1 MFKSLIRTLPS
12 LSGNVKLV
20 CDVSNIKNIVY
31 NSDEYI
37 DCYVNDASLEPISKN
52 VYKQPI
58 NINLFKSRYDYDLA
72 QFYTLYNDIF
82 YKSCYNYSNVD
93 AKKIDKSHEAN
104 ERDKDFEFGC
114 SRISYK
120 ENNKQFSFFAPIYI
134 DNVFDIP
141 NAFII
146 EANIR
151 YGEYI
156 IKKKLRINIALNI
169 DLSDSK
175 TNIIYSSNNLLFNY
189 IYNYVFNIDD
199 KVIYIDY
206 VDANN
211 SNNNNV
217 YYYGIDLKRGGFTRT
232 QDITVNKIFSD
243 QQTINNFDNIICSG
257 FKNTNICMKQ
267 ILPLCFNFNIDDL
280 FTGYDASKLYL
291 SDITFSGYY
300 INKNNKIEELYDFD
314 IDYSKFALNI
324 LDINGRTGDI
334 ISIPGMVDN
343 MMDYSFPSLH
353 EKYFYKYQFMNKI
366 SPNTTRWILAA
377 SNVNTDENYNYVINN
392 NIVFSINQDS
402 QYKYRYFPVEVNSG
416 NNVGCCN
423 KISLDTENVVNDYN
437 YIYNNNNIYLT
448 QRNRVILY
456 NLLLPIENKTS
467 SNIEITQGEVYNT
480 INDLFTTLYKKD
492 KISNCYDFFNV
503 IYHDNKVYTLLNE
516 NTGIIKR
523 EIDYIKYINPSNG
536 YKLLQSTSNDNISIF
551 DKNGLNY
558 SKLWKTPIN
567 NYVYYNDILY
577 NLNNLYINNDVVKLQ
592 DRYNKFLEGDTE
604 IYNSLFEIA
613 KQNKN
618 AQFIDN
624 TNYDNYLA
632 LQKITKF
639 GVFAIP
645 FFNVINNKQIKK
657 LYNVNNLF
665 TLINNPLSS
674 KYDDIIVSS
683 NILNKEYID
692 NKIINFYNAKDTISF
707 TKLNTTI
714 DVNNSLYIDDSTNNT
729 ENNKWNDIFL
739 LQGHLTSTQ
748 HTYNKQIIIDGET
761 QNISIN
767 YNTYNMSDAWIDKY
781 STNTS
786 YTYMFCDYD
795 DLETHI
801 KNDNSYNYSYSNIY
815 VDVEEV
821 KNINNL
827 YDILKDE
834 NNIIDAYE
842 LVPVYDIKLICGT
855 EEKSGS
861 YININTLNTQD
872 IVFNGNNTS
881 NLYYKLQDNSI
892 IDITN
897 SVLNSTYTNITSE
910 QLLSVS
916 NTTTDGKLLLMD
928 DNSIQA
934 INNYGL
940 YDYTLYNKR
949 KFIEVDTPEKY
960 KLIFNDNNNNSNINI
975 YSFKPYIKYNGN
987 IIVKNVMMK
996 RQLETEFDGNLIKN
1010 ENDIDYLWTDIYN
1023 LNKLF
1028 IDNKLNYDSSL
1039 TREFFFDFINKEH
1052 LKKYLEYVSADENNQ
1067 HLESNGTTPISLE
1080 DWKYR
1085 PAVYKN
1091 DGTLKNQNT
1100 PFTELYSCEKV
1111 LIIDPKTKLTSI
1123 KYRYEKFVHLIRRSF
1138 IEHGLDDY
1146 NNNINSNN
1154 YLKTYTLYDLCR
1166 NITFKDNT
1174 SFVDINISFSDAN
1187 NNIHNWVIPHVHLV
1201 YKKKFYPVNEDIMVK
1216 LANLFHDDDTP
1227 TNNDNEVWCDFYF
1240 AKTRSNLEYDI
1251 LSEDSKYTIISTDEY
1266 NDVSKNDF
1274 NNYTFIDN
1282 DMSNLTP
1289 IFNDVYY
1296 EERENTKISTLININ
1311 DINACKKVIRINNDN
1326 ETKIRI
1332 EKRYRYAKNKY
1343 NNFINLNT
1351 LSLNKILSIYNEQV
1365 KKEVEQNNVSKP
1377 TTLKTWIST
1386 YLSKVNIFRKYNTT
1400 TNFVT
1405 LLGPNT
1411 NDISNFNTSDS
1422 NIIQT
1427 NFPEEYDYLGLSKYN
1442 IFTYYKDGEIY
1453 GFYLF
1458 AININ
1463 NTSEMFDVLY
1473 GFDMEQKK
1481 EITDNTNNTKYGI
1494 KISSSNVSKFDA
1506 FNNHPFFVWKQ
1517 IKKKNNNEYNIVY
1530 EYLYNIDGIKYFVS
1544 NINKIMPITN
1554 ISIMKHLYEISNVIS
1569 KPNITN
1575 LNINYIAKL
1584 LNSSNNSN
1592 EYNIVYSKKSNND
1605 IVSLKKLKMTRY
1617 FGYILPRMKSVDKL
1631 IHDKKFN
1638 YVFNLKCKWIDNAI
1652 LEDGIYNS
1660 INDTPLDFWIDGI
1673 DKEKDRNNNEIYNNF
1688 NIKNTDYSTIFN
1700 IYKYAPISIFDIS
1713 NNTTIKNYNNFIE
1726 NYTEPEYKHFNC
1738 SKLYNLM
1745 SQIIINDDNKYTY
1758 QEILNMSTD
1767 TICINKFINYI
1778 TNYNNSRYKRSH
1790 TSEYDD
1796 NLTYSELLFLYN
1808 RYKCTIKTN
1817 CVGVNNDDL
1826 KLFTI
1831 RYIYDLL

>member
-1 MFKSLIRTLPS
+1 MFKSLLRTLPS

-20 CDVSNIKNIVY
+20 CDVSDVRNKYIEDN
-31 NSDEYI
+31 NDEYI
-37 DCYVNDASLEPISKN
+37 DCYVNNACLEPISKN

-82 YKSCYNYSNVD
+82 YKSCYSYSKVD
-93 AKKIDKSHEAN
+93 AKKINKSHEAN

-114 SRISYK
+114 SRVSYK

-151 YGEYI
+151 YGEYN
-156 IKKKLRINIALNI
+156 IKKKLKINIASNV
-169 DLSDSK
+169 DLTDSK
-175 TNIIYSSNNLLFNY
+175 TNIIYKSKNLLFNY

-206 VDANN
+206 VDTNN

-232 QDITVNKIFSD
+232 QDITVNKIFSE

-280 FTGYDASKLYL
+280 FNGYDASKLYL

-300 INKNNKIEELYDFD
+300 INKNNKIEDLYDFD
-314 IDYSKFALNI
+314 IDYSKFDLNI
-324 LDINGRTGDI
+324 LDINGRTGDVI
-334 ISIPGMVDN
+334 GVPGMIDN

-377 SNVNTDENYNYVINN
+377 SNSNIDESYNYIINN

-402 QYKYRYFPVEVNSG
+402 QYKYRYFPVDVNDG

-423 KISLDTENVVNDYN
+423 KISLDTENKVNDYN
-437 YIYNNNNIYLT
+437 YIYNNNNIYFT
-448 QRNRVILY
+448 QRNRTILY
-456 NLLLPIENKTS
+456 NLLLPIGNKTS
-467 SNIEITQGEVYNT
+467 INIETPQEEVYNS
-480 INDLFTTLYKKD
+480 INDLFSTLYKKD

-503 IYHDNKVYTLLNE
+503 IYHDNKIYTLLNDE
-516 NTGIIKR
+516 NTDAIKK
-523 EIDYIKYINPSNG
+523 EINYLEYINPDK
-536 YKLLQSTSNDNISIF
+536 YDLLQSTSNDNISIF
-551 DKNGLNY
+551 NKKGINY
-558 SKLWKTPIN
+558 SNLWKTPIN

-592 DRYNKFLEGDTE
+592 DRYNKFLEGDTD
-604 IYNSLFEIA
+604 ITNSLFEIA

-618 AQFIDN
+618 AHFIDD
-624 TNYDNYLA
+624 TNYNNYLA

-657 LYNVNNLF
+657 LYKVNNLF
-665 TLINNPLSS
+665 TLVNNPSVS
-674 KYDDIIVSS
+674 KYDDIVVSS
-683 NILNKEYID
+683 NILNADYLNNEY
-692 NKIINFYNAKDTISF
+692 INFYNANDTILSN
-707 TKLNTTI
+707 KLNTII
-714 DVNNSLYIDDSTNNT
+714 DVNNSLYIDDISNNK
-729 ENNKWNDIFL
+729 EHNKWNDIFL
-739 LQGHLTSTQ
+739 TEGHLTSTTN
-748 HTYNKQIIIDGET
+748 TYNN
-761 QNISIN
+761 QNITIN
-767 YNTYNMSDAWIDKY
+767 YNTYSMSDAWIDKY

-786 YTYMFCDYD
+786 YAYMFCDYD
-795 DLETHI
+795 NLEACI
-801 KNDNSYNYSYSNIY
+801 KNDTTYNYTYSNIY
-815 VDVEEV
+815 VDVEQI
-821 KNINNL
+821 KNIDNL
-827 YDILKDE
+827 YNILNDE
-834 NNIIDAYE
+834 NNIISAYE
-842 LVPVYDIKLICGT
+842 LVSVYDIKLICGT
-855 EEKSGS
+855 EKTSNNS
-861 YININTLNTQD
+861 YININTLNSSNINFKD
-872 IVFNGNNTS
+872 NNS
-881 NLYYKLQDNSI
+881 ASKLYYKLQDNSI
-892 IDITN
+892 IDTNN
-897 SVLNSTYTNITSE
+897 SVLSNNSINNTSE
-910 QLLSVS
+910 KLSQVS
-916 NTTTDGKLLLMD
+916 NTTTDGKKLLLMD
-928 DNSIQA
+928 ELSVHSI
-934 INNYGL
+934 NDYGL
-940 YDYTLYNKR
+940 YDYTLYNK
-949 KFIEVDTPEKY
+949 KQFIEIDTLEKY
-960 KLIFNDNNNNSNINI
+960 NIIKNSNVDIDI

-987 IIVKNVMMK
+987 IIIKNVMMK
-996 RQLETEFDGNLIKN
+996 RQLETEFDGDLIKN
-1010 ENDIDYLWTDIYN
+1010 ENDIDYLWTDVYN
-1023 LNKLF
+1023 LANLF
-1028 IDNKLNYDSSL
+1028 KEHNDLKYDSSL
-1039 TREFFFDFINKEH
+1039 TREFYFDFINKEH
-1052 LKKYLEYVSADENNQ
+1052 LKKYLEYVSANEKNQ
-1067 HLESNGTTPISLE
+1067 HLEADGTTHISLE

-1085 PAVYKN
+1085 PAISNK
-1091 DGTLKNQNT
+1091 NT

-1111 LIIDPKTKLTSI
+1111 LVIDPETKLTSI
-1123 KYRYEKFVHLIRRSF
+1123 KYRYENFVHLIRRSF
-1138 IEHGLDDY
+1138 IEQRID
-1146 NNNINSNN
+1146 NNEDFSNSND

-1174 SFVDINISFSDAN
+1174 PFVDINISFNDN
-1187 NNIHNWVIPHVHLV
+1187 NNNTHNWTIQHVHLV
-1201 YKKKFYPVNEDIMVK
+1201 YKKKFYPVNENIMVK
-1216 LANLFHDDDTP
+1216 LTNLFNDDDTP
-1227 TNNDNEVWCDFYF
+1227 MNNDSEIWCDFYF

-1251 LSEDSKYTIISTDEY
+1251 LSENSKYTIISAYDID
-1266 NDVSKNDF
+1266 NH
-1274 NNYTFIDN
+1274 NYTFIDN

-1311 DINACKKVIRINNDN
+1311 DINACKKVIRINNK
-1326 ETKIRI
+1326 ETRI

-1343 NNFINLNT
+1343 NNFIALNT
-1351 LSLNKILSIYNEQV
+1351 LSLNKILNIYNEQV
-1365 KKEVEQNNVSKP
+1365 KEEVEEKNNPIP
-1377 TTLKTWIST
+1377 TSLENWIEK
-1386 YLSKVNIFRKYNTT
+1386 YLSKVSVFTKYNTT

-1405 LLGPNT
+1405 LLGQTNT
-1411 NDISNFNTSDS
+1411 NDETL
-1422 NIIQT
+1422 QT
-1427 NFPEEYDYLGLSKYN
+1427 DFPSEYDYLGLSKYN

-1463 NTSEMFDVLY
+1463 NTSEMFDSLY
-1473 GFDMEQKK
+1473 GFDMTPK
-1481 EITDNTNNTKYGI
+1481 IDNNINYGI
-1494 KISSSNVSKFDA
+1494 KLSSSNVSKFDA
-1506 FNNHPFFVWKQ
+1506 FNNHPFFAWKQ
-1517 IKKKNNNEYNIVY
+1517 VKKEDKLVY
-1530 EYLYNIDGIKYFVS
+1530 EYLYNIDNIKYFIS
-1544 NINKIMPITN
+1544 NIKTIMPITN
-1554 ISIMKHLYEISNVIS
+1554 ISIMKHLYEISNVVS
-1569 KPNITN
+1569 KPSVTN
-1575 LNINYIAKL
+1575 LNINYIAKT
-1584 LNSSNNSN
+1584 LNPSNNSK
-1592 EYNIVYSKKSNND
+1592 EYNIVYSKRTNND

-1631 IHDKKFN
+1631 IHDSKFN

-1652 LEDGIYNS
+1652 LEEGIYNS
-1660 INDTPLDFWIDGI
+1660 INDTPLDFWIDGV

-1688 NIKNTDYSTIFN
+1688 NIKNTDYGTIFN

-1738 SKLYNLM
+1738 SKLYNLIP
-1745 SQIIINDDNKYTY
+1745 QIIINDNNKYTY
-1758 QEILNMSTD
+1758 QEVLNMSTD
-1767 TICINKFINYI
+1767 TTCINKFINYI

-1831 RYIYDLL
+1831 RYTYDLL

>member
-20 CDVSNIKNIVY
+20 CDVSDVKNKYIE
-31 NSDEYI
+31 NNNEYI
-37 DCYVNDASLEPISKN
+37 DCYVNNASLEPISKN

-82 YKSCYNYSNVD
+82 YKSCYNYSKVD
-93 AKKIDKSHEAN
+93 AKKVDKSHEAN

-114 SRISYK
+114 SRTSYK

-156 IKKKLRINIALNI
+156 IKKKLKINIASNI
-169 DLSDSK
+169 DLGDSK
-175 TNIIYSSNNLLFNY
+175 TNIIYNSNNLLFNY

-206 VDANN
+206 IDINN
-211 SNNNNV
+211 SNNNSV
-217 YYYGIDLKRGGFTRT
+217 YYYGIDLKRGGFTKT
-232 QDITVNKIFSD
+232 QDITVNKIFSE

-267 ILPLCFNFNIDDL
+267 IIPLCFNFNIDDL
-280 FTGYDASKLYL
+280 FNEYDASKLYL

-314 IDYSKFALNI
+314 IDYSNFDLNI

-334 ISIPGMVDN
+334 ISVPGMIDN

-377 SNVNTDENYNYVINN
+377 SNDIDEDYNYIINN

-402 QYKYRYFPVEVNSG
+402 QYKYRYFPVEVNNG
-416 NNVGCCN
+416 NNVGCCD
-423 KISLDTENVVNDYN
+423 KISLDIENVVNDYN
-437 YIYNNNNIYLT
+437 YIYNSNNIYAT
-448 QRNRVILY
+448 KRNRTILY

-467 SNIEITQGEVYNT
+467 TNIEISQREFYDN
-480 INDLFTTLYKKD
+480 INDLFSTLYKKD

-503 IYHDNKVYTLLNE
+503 IYHDNKIYNLLNDE
-516 NTGIIKR
+516 NTDAIKQKINYL
-523 EIDYIKYINPSNG
+523 EYINPEK
-536 YKLLQSTSNDNISIF
+536 YDLLQSTSNDNISIF
-551 DKNGLNY
+551 DKKGINY

-567 NYVYYNDILY
+567 DYVYYNDILY
-577 NLNNLYINNDVVKLQ
+577 NLNNLYISNDVVTLQ
-592 DRYNKFLEGDTE
+592 YRYNKFLKGDND
-604 IYNSLFEIA
+604 IVDSLFKIA
-613 KQNKN
+613 KQNKK
-618 AQFIDN
+618 AHFIDD
-624 TNYDNYLA
+624 TNYNNYLT

-665 TLINNPLSS
+665 TLINNPSS
-674 KYDDIIVSS
+674 LKYDDIVVSS
-683 NILNKEYID
+683 NILNKEHIY
-692 NKIINFYNAKDTISF
+692 NQIINFYNAKDTILY
-707 TKLNTTI
+707 TNLNTII
-714 DVNNSLYIDDSTNNT
+714 DVNNSLYIDDVK
-729 ENNKWNDIFL
+729 NKWNDIFL
-739 LQGHLTSTQ
+739 TEGHLVSTL
-748 HTYNKQIIIDGET
+748 HTYNKQININGEI
-761 QNISIN
+761 QNIPIN
-767 YNTYNMSDAWIDKY
+767 YNTYSMSEDWIDKY
-781 STNTS
+781 STNIS
-786 YTYMFCDYD
+786 YAYMFCDYD
-795 DLETHI
+795 DLETCI
-801 KNDNSYNYSYSNIY
+801 KNNDTYNYSYSNIY
-815 VDVEEV
+815 VDVDQIKSLQDV
-821 KNINNL
+821 NNE
-827 YDILKDE
+827 ILKDE
-834 NNIIDAYE
+834 NSIINAYE

-855 EEKSGS
+855 EKTQNNS
-861 YININTLNTQD
+861 YININILNTKSD
-872 IVFNGNNTS
+872 IKFNNDNSSS

-892 IDITN
+892 INVNN
-897 SVLNSTYTNITSE
+897 SVLNSNSTNNTFE
-910 QLLSVS
+910 KFLSVS
-916 NTTTDGKLLLMD
+916 NITTNGKLLLMD
-928 DNSIQA
+928 DVSVHSI
-934 INNYGL
+934 NDYNL
-940 YDYTLYNKR
+940 YDYTLYNK
-949 KFIEVDTPEKY
+949 KTFIEINTKEKY
-960 KLIFNDNNNNSNINI
+960 NIINNHPNIDI
-975 YSFKPYIKYNGN
+975 YSFKPYVKYNGN
-987 IIVKNVMMK
+987 TIVKNVMMK

-1010 ENDIDYLWTDIYN
+1010 ENDIDYLWTDVYN
-1023 LNKLF
+1023 LAILF
-1028 IDNKLNYDSSL
+1028 KEHNDLKYDSSL
-1039 TREFFFDFINKEH
+1039 TREFYFDFINREH
-1052 LKKYLEYVSADENNQ
+1052 LKKYLEYVSADEKNQ

-1085 PAVYKN
+1085 PAINIDNYNNIINK
-1091 DGTLKNQNT
+1091 NT

-1111 LIIDPKTKLTSI
+1111 LVIDPKTKLTSI
-1123 KYRYEKFVHLIRRSF
+1123 KYRYEKFVYLIRRSF

-1146 NNNINSNN
+1146 NNNTNSNN
-1154 YLKTYTLYDLCR
+1154 YLKNYTLYDLCR

-1174 SFVDINISFSDAN
+1174 SFIDINISFSDAN

-1216 LANLFHDDDTP
+1216 LANLFNDDNDTP
-1227 TNNDNEVWCDFYF
+1227 TNNNNEVWCDFYF
-1240 AKTRSNLEYDI
+1240 SKTCSNLEYDI
-1251 LSEDSKYTIISTDEY
+1251 LSKNSKYTILSTNKIDY
-1266 NDVSKNDF
+1266 TD

-1311 DINACKKVIRINNDN
+1311 DINACKKVIRINNDG

-1343 NNFINLNT
+1343 NNFITLNT
-1351 LSLNKILSIYNEQV
+1351 LSLNKILSIYNDKV
-1365 KKEVEQNNVSKP
+1365 KEEVEQEKDNTNL
-1377 TTLKTWIST
+1377 TTLKTWIENH
-1386 YLSKVNIFRKYNTT
+1386 LSPVSVFTKYNTT
-1400 TNFVT
+1400 SNFVT

-1411 NDISNFNTSDS
+1411 NDISNYNTSNS
-1422 NIIQT
+1422 NIIQI

-1473 GFDMEQKK
+1473 GFDIEQKS
-1481 EITDNTNNTKYGI
+1481 I
-1494 KISSSNVSKFDA
+1494 KLSSSNVSKFDA
-1506 FNNHPFFVWKQ
+1506 FNNHPFFTWKQ
-1517 IKKKNNNEYNIVY
+1517 IKKEDDTNNTNYNIVY
-1530 EYLYNIDGIKYFVS
+1530 NYLYNIDGIKYFIS
-1544 NINKIMPITN
+1544 NINTIMPITN
-1554 ISIMKHLYEISNVIS
+1554 ISIMKHLYEISDVVS
-1569 KPNITN
+1569 KPSITN
-1575 LNINYIAKL
+1575 LNINYINKTF
-1584 LNSSNNSN
+1584 NSSNNSK
-1592 EYNIVYSKKSNND
+1592 ECNIVYSKKSNND

-1652 LEDGIYNS
+1652 LEEGIYNS

-1738 SKLYNLM
+1738 SKLYNLIPK
-1745 SQIIINDDNKYTY
+1745 IIINDYNKYTY

-1778 TNYNNSRYKRSH
+1778 INYNNSRYKRSH

>member
-20 CDVSNIKNIVY
+20 CDVSDIKNIVD

-37 DCYVNDASLEPISKN
+37 DCYVNYASLEPISKN

-58 NINLFKSRYDYDLA
+58 NINLFKSRYDYDLS
-72 QFYTLYNDIF
+72 QFYNIYNDIF
-82 YKSCYNYSNVD
+82 YKSCYNYSKVD

-156 IKKKLRINIALNI
+156 IKKKLRINIASNI

-175 TNIIYSSNNLLFNY
+175 TNIIYSSNNILFNY

-280 FTGYDASKLYL
+280 FTGYNASKLYL

-324 LDINGRTGDI
+324 LDINDRTGDI

-377 SNVNTDENYNYVINN
+377 SNVNTDENYNYIINN

-402 QYKYRYFPVEVNSG
+402 QYKYRYFPVEVNNG

-437 YIYNNNNIYLT
+437 YIYNSNNIYVT
-448 QRNRVILY
+448 KRNRVILY
-456 NLLLPIENKTS
+456 NLLLPIENKIST
-467 SNIEITQGEVYNT
+467 NIEILQREFYDN
-480 INDLFTTLYKKD
+480 INDLFSILYKKD

-503 IYHDNKVYTLLNE
+503 IYHDNKIYTLLNE
-516 NTGIIKR
+516 DTGVIKR

-551 DKNGLNY
+551 DKNGINY
-558 SKLWKTPIN
+558 NKLWKTPIN
-567 NYVYYNDILY
+567 DYVYYNDILY
-577 NLNNLYINNDVVKLQ
+577 NLNNLYINNNVVKLQ

-665 TLINNPLSS
+665 TLINKPSSS
-674 KYDDIIVSS
+674 KYDDIVVSS
-683 NILNKEYID
+683 NILNKEHID
-692 NKIINFYNAKDTISF
+692 NKIINFYNTKDTISF

-714 DVNNSLYIDDSTNNT
+714 DVNNSLYIDDLSSK
-729 ENNKWNDIFL
+729 KWNDIFL
-739 LQGHLTSTQ
+739 TEGHLISTQ
-748 HTYNKQIIIDGET
+748 HTYNKQVIIDGET
-761 QNISIN
+761 QNILIN
-767 YNTYNMSDAWIDKY
+767 YNTYSMSEDWIDKY

-786 YTYMFCDYD
+786 YAYMFCDYD
-795 DLETHI
+795 DLETRI
-801 KNDNSYNYSYSNIY
+801 KNDNTYNYSYSNIY
-815 VDVEEV
+815 VDVDQIKSLPDV
-821 KNINNL
+821 NNE
-827 YDILKDE
+827 ILKDE
-834 NNIIDAYE
+834 NNIINAYE

-855 EEKSGS
+855 EKTQNNT
-861 YININTLNTQD
+861 YININTLNTKSD
-872 IVFNGNNTS
+872 IKFNNNDSST

-892 IDITN
+892 INTNN
-897 SVLNSTYTNITSE
+897 SVLNSNSINNTFE
-910 QLLSVS
+910 KFLPVS
-916 NTTTDGKLLLMD
+916 NVTTNGKLLLMD
-928 DNSIQA
+928 DVSVHSI
-934 INNYGL
+934 NDYNL

-949 KFIEVDTPEKY
+949 AFIEINTSEKY
-960 KLIFNDNNNNSNINI
+960 NKIINNHPNIDI
-975 YSFKPYIKYNGN
+975 YSFKPYVKYNGN
-987 IIVKNVMMK
+987 TIVKNIMMK
-996 RQLETEFDGNLIKN
+996 RQFETEFDGDLIKN
-1010 ENDIDYLWTDIYN
+1010 ENDIDYLWTDVYN
-1023 LNKLF
+1023 LAILF
-1028 IDNKLNYDSSL
+1028 KEHNDLKYDSSL
-1039 TREFFFDFINKEH
+1039 TREFYFDFINREH

-1067 HLESNGTTPISLE
+1067 HLEADNKTKILLE

-1085 PAVYKN
+1085 SAFSKN
-1091 DGTLKNQNT
+1091 DDGTLKNQNT

-1111 LIIDPKTKLTSI
+1111 LIIDPKTKLISI
-1123 KYRYEKFVHLIRRSF
+1123 KYRYEKFVYLIRRSF

-1146 NNNINSNN
+1146 YDNTNANN

-1174 SFVDINISFSDAN
+1174 SFVDINISFSDVN
-1187 NNIHNWVIPHVHLV
+1187 NTIHNWVIPHVHLV

-1216 LANLFHDDDTP
+1216 LANLFNDDDTP

-1251 LSEDSKYTIISTDEY
+1251 LSKNSKYTILSTNEIDY
-1266 NDVSKNDF
+1266 TD

-1311 DINACKKVIRINNDN
+1311 DINACKKVIR
-1326 ETKIRI
+1326 TKKDDKIEIRI

-1343 NNFINLNT
+1343 NNFITLNT
-1351 LSLNKILSIYNEQV
+1351 LSLNKILSIYNEQI

-1377 TTLKTWIST
+1377 TTLETWIST

-1411 NDISNFNTSDS
+1411 NDISNTSNS
-1422 NIIQT
+1422 TIIQT

-1473 GFDMEQKK
+1473 GFDVGQKS
-1481 EITDNTNNTKYGI
+1481 I
-1494 KISSSNVSKFDA
+1494 KLSSSNVSKFDA
-1506 FNNHPFFVWKQ
+1506 FNNHPFFAWNQ
-1517 IKKKNNNEYNIVY
+1517 IKKEDNTNNTKYNIVY
-1530 EYLYNIDGIKYFVS
+1530 NYLYNIDGIKYFIS
-1544 NINKIMPITN
+1544 NIKTIMPITN
-1554 ISIMKHLYEISNVIS
+1554 ISIMKHLYEISDIVS
-1569 KPNITN
+1569 KPSITN
-1575 LNINYIAKL
+1575 LNINYITKTF
-1584 LNSSNNSN
+1584 NSSNNSN
-1592 EYNIVYSKKSNND
+1592 ECNIVYSKKSNND

-1617 FGYILPRMKSVDKL
+1617 FCYILPRMKSVDKL

-1638 YVFNLKCKWIDNAI
+1638 YVFNLKCKWVDNAI

-1738 SKLYNLM
+1738 SKLYNLIP
-1745 SQIIINDDNKYTY
+1745 QIIINDNNKYTY

-1817 CVGVNNDDL
+1817 CVGVNNNDL

-1831 RYIYDLL
+1831 QYIYDLL